1 MNEQTND
8 SNNDEQTRRCT
19 YCQKKLTKR
28 WNNRANGSNKHIDW
42 DTRPMHGTCYRK
54 DREDTLHRLA
64 MKNYLEEK
72 AAAQQKH
79 KEEQELLHMMAS
91 FSDSNHDRLT
101 QELKERQALG
111 LTPPPKHIK
120 KNQINIAS
128 DSD

>member
-54 DREDTLHRLA
+54 DREDALHRLA

-79 KEEQELLHMMAS
+79 KEEQILQQLIYGP
-91 FSDSNHDRLT
+91 SNLDVLT
-101 QELKERQALG
+101 QELREREALG
-111 LTPPPKHIK
+111 LTPPPKNIRKTNIK
-120 KNQINIAS
+120 IAS